1 MQLIPS
7 LPIIYSFSEM
17 FACGRITRAL
27 ENPVLPVLSAYCRLQ
42 LEMQEIQW
50 AWKNVNS
57 LVSLKSSTSRSN
69 TRICKY
75 LEGSEKVQHLIV
87 EMFLVANKEVQDS

>member
-50 AWKNVNS
+50 A
-57 LVSLKSSTSRSN
+57 
-69 TRICKY
+69 
-75 LEGSEKVQHLIV
+75 
-87 EMFLVANKEVQDS
+87 